1 MSVERW
7 RPVPGYEGLY
17 EVSDHGRVRSFQRR
31 ANGPLILK
39 QAVRKGYAGVTL
51 SRDKQPRIFRVN
63 RLVAMA
69 FHGLPEEGQV
79 CRHLNNNPLDNRA
92 VNLAWGSHK
101 ENVADLLEAG
111 GHYNQRKTHCLRGH
125 PFTPENTRVYMR
137 PAGPLR
143 SCRLCGRDHARR
155 YRADKIRRAAA

>member
-1 MSVERW
+1 VNAERW
-7 RPVPGYEGLY
+7 RSVPGYEGLY
-17 EVSDHGRVRSFQRR
+17 EVSDHGRVRSFQRPT
-31 ANGPLILK
+31 GPVILSP
-39 QAVRKGYAGVTL
+39 AVRKGYAGVTL
-51 SRDKQPRIFRVN
+51 TRNKQPRVLRVN

-79 CRHLNNNPLDNRA
+79 CRHLNGNSLDNRA

-125 PFTPENTRVYMR
+125 PFTPENTRVSMR

-143 SCRLCGRDHARR
+143 SCRRCGRDHARR
-155 YRADKIRRAAA
+155 YRAERSRRRAA